1 VDLTRIIKNCII
13 FTKIIKGGLFMNH
26 SAMPSAWAWISS
38 IIFYLYFSY
47 SLYVIAQKTGNEA
60 NAWMAWIPIVNAFLM
75 LQIAGEPMW
84 WFILL
89 LIPIVNIVIG
99 IIVWMKIAEARN
111 KPDWW
116 GLLLLVPFVN
126 IIVPGYLAF
135 SD

>member
-1 VDLTRIIKNCII
+1 
-13 FTKIIKGGLFMNH
+13 MNH
-26 SAMPSAWAWISS
+26 SAMPSAWTWI
-38 IIFYLYFSY
+38 ITLIFYLYFSY

-89 LIPIVNIVIG
+89 LIPIVNIVIA